1 MTDFFQFLVN
11 GLVSGGIYAIV
22 AIGFVTI
29 YQVSKVINLAQGE
42 FLMLG
47 GLIAVTL
54 LGTGIP
60 YGLAFILSVL
70 LVTLLG
76 MFIQRFV
83 VRYGPISNQI
93 SLIILTIGLS
103 ILIRGIASMIW
114 GKDAYA
120 LEPFTSNEPITFSG
134 ISISQQSLWV
144 ILAVFL
150 LLFVFWYLMNKTLLG
165 KKMYA
170 CSVNLVATRL
180 MGINPHRMAL
190 LAFAMSAASGAIA
203 GIAIAPLNVTSYD
216 VGILLGI
223 KGFSAAILGGLQNPV
238 GVAIAG
244 FLIGLMESFGT
255 GFISSG
261 LKDAIVFLLII
272 VVLMI
277 KPTGLFGEPNVGKG
291 GL

>member
-54 LGTGIP
+54 LGTGMS
-60 YGLAFILSVL
+60 YGLAFVLSVL
-70 LVTLLG
+70 MVTLIG
-76 MFIQRFV
+76 MLLQRFV
-83 VRYGPISNQI
+83 VRYGPMSNQI

-103 ILIRGIASMIW
+103 ILIRGVASMFW

-120 LEPFTSNEPITFSG
+120 LAPFTSNEPITFSG
-134 ISISQQSLWV
+134 ISMAQQSLWV
-144 ILAVFL
+144 ILAVLL
-150 LLFVFWYLMNKTLLG
+150 LLFVFWFLMNKTLLG

-170 CSVNLVATRL
+170 CSVNLLATRL
-180 MGINPHRMAL
+180 MGINPNKMAL

-216 VGILLGI
+216 VGVMLGI
-223 KGFSAAILGGLQNPV
+223 KGFSAAILGGLQNPI
-238 GVAIAG
+238 GVTAAG
-244 FLIGLMESFGT
+244 FLIGLVEAFGA
-255 GFISSG
+255 GLISSG

-272 VVLMI
+272 GVLMI
-277 KPTGLFGEPNVGKG
+277 KPTGLFGEPSVGKG